1 MDSSERNKRTCLW
14 PAVILAALVPLPVLA
29 EVPAI
34 LIEACSLLEPAAKRV
49 ECLKVANRQSATGT
63 TTGYA
68 PQSLYSTKS
77 KSSAVKPSNQPS
89 LPRASLG
96 SLSGQTCFVGP
107 RGGTY
112 TITKSGRKNY
122 GGC

>member
-1 MDSSERNKRTCLW
+1 MNSGGLNRKAILW
-14 PAVILAALVPLPVLA
+14 SAAGLIALIPLHAFA

-34 LIEACSLLEPAAKRV
+34 LMEACSLLEPASKRI
-49 ECLKVANRQSATGT
+49 ECLKVANRQTAPGSSA
-63 TTGYA
+63 GYL
-68 PQSLYSTKS
+68 PQSLYSAKD
-77 KSSAVKPSNQPS
+77 KSSATNPSS
-89 LPRASLG
+89 SRSAPRTSHSFSG
-96 SLSGQTCFVGP
+96 GQTCFVGP

>member
-1 MDSSERNKRTCLW
+1 MNTSERNIRTCFW
-14 PAVILAALVPLPVLA
+14 SAVILAALVPLPVLA

-49 ECLKVANRQSATGT
+49 ECLKVANRQSATESA
-63 TTGYA
+63 TGYT
-68 PQSLYSTKS
+68 PQSLYSTKTQS
-77 KSSAVKPSNQPS
+77 TAVTPSTQPS
-89 LPRASLG
+89 LPRVSLG
-96 SLSGQTCFVGP
+96 ALSGQTCFVGP